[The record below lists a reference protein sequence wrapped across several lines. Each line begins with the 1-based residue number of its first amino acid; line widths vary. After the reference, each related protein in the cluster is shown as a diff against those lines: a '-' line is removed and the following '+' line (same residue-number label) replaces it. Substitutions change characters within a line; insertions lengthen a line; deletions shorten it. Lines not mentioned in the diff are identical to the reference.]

1 MLTLL
6 NLVPKWVWLALVA
19 ALSATSC
26 KLKWDNSGLSLE
38 IEKGKTYVAQLEK
51 SIAKANTAR
60 VQQLVEN
67 EQRARAAE
75 QAASSRQRTLLADA
89 GAARVEL
96 DRLRSALESHTS
108 PRLTASGVTFAPSL
122 DYADPVPELFLQCT
136 ARYID
141 LAAKADGHAND
152 VKTLVDAWPK

>member
-1 MLTLL
+1 MPTLL
-6 NLVPKWVWLALVA
+6 NLVPKWVWLAVVA

-51 SIAKANTAR
+51 SIAQANTAR

-75 QAASSRQRTLLADA
+75 QAASSRQRALAADA
-89 GAARVEL
+89 RAARAEL
-96 DRLRSALESHTS
+96 DGLRTALEAHDG
-108 PRLTASGVTFAPSL
+108 PRLTASATPFAPGL
-122 DYADPVPELFLQCT
+122 DYTDPVPELFLQCT
-136 ARYID
+136 SRYID

-152 VKTLVDAWPK
+152 VKTLTEAWPK

>member
-6 NLVPKWVWLALVA
+6 NIVPKWVWLAVVA

-38 IEKGKTYVAQLEK
+38 IEKGKTYVAQLET
-51 SIAKANTAR
+51 SIIQANKDR

-75 QAASSRQRTLLADA
+75 QAASSRQRALLADA
-89 GAARVEL
+89 SAARAEL
-96 DRLRSALESHTS
+96 DGLRSALEAHTA
-108 PRLTASGVTFAPSL
+108 PRLSASAASFAPGL
-122 DYADPVPELFLQCT
+122 DYTDPVPELFLQCSS
-136 ARYID
+136 RYID